1 MHTERVA
8 LQIVADEEFHHFVLS
23 DAHEVSDRQETDTIS
38 IIDDVRFHIT
48 SKVGS
53 FSELEEA
60 QSKLKI
66 IDDLLEKLGL
76 EA

>member
-1 MHTERVA
+1 MTNRE
-8 LQIVADEEFHHFVLS
+8 
-23 DAHEVSDRQETDTIS
+23 ETDTIS
-38 IIDDVRFHIT
+38 IIDDVRYHIT

-60 QSKLKI
+60 QSKLKV
-66 IDDLLEKLGL
+66 IDDLLEDLGL